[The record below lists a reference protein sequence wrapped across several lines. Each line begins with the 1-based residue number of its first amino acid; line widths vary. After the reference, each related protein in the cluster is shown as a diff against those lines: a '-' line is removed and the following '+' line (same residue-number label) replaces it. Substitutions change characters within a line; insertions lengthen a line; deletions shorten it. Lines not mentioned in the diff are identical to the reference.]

1 MKKHMLNQ
9 LAFPGDVVKKSNSL
23 ARAKLHI
30 DNALAAKIIATF
42 IACLKVDDTEFD
54 EFYSLRAKDFISD
67 SSGKSYDHIRKT
79 CENLLVSYAEIPNK
93 KGDRERFSLIP
104 FFREIN
110 YEDGLITI
118 QFNKNM
124 KELLLQLKSFFTEY
138 NLIEFLSL
146 PSIYSQKL
154 FEVLKSWSTLPEK
167 TIYIGDLQEI
177 LNVPN
182 SFRIDF
188 RNFRLRVLEKAHKDI
203 TGLTSL
209 RYEWEPV
216 KKGRAVVA
224 VRFIFS
230 RRRALPVAKAKEAEA
245 QAKGSTRNNR
255 AFKAAVACAE
265 KKGQCCTQQDNK
277 PGVCAVCVKLG
288 ICKEIALRLE

>member
-42 IACLKVDDTEFD
+42 IACLKADDTEFD

-167 TIYIGDLQEI
+167 TIYIDELQEI

>member
-288 ICKEIALRLE
+288 ICKEIALRLV

>member
-1 MKKHMLNQ
+1 MKNQ
-9 LAFPGDVVKKSNSL
+9 LALPGELVKKSNSL

-42 IACLKVDDTEFD
+42 IACLKSDDAEFD
-54 EFYSLRAKDFISD
+54 DFYSLKAKDFISD

-79 CENLLVSYAEIPNK
+79 CENLLFSYAEIPNQ
-93 KGDRERFSLIP
+93 KGEKERFSLIP
-104 FFREIN
+104 FFREIK
-110 YEDGLITI
+110 YYDGIITI
-118 QFNKNM
+118 QFNNNM

-154 FEVLKSWSTLPEK
+154 FEVLKSWSTLSEK
-167 TIYIGDLQEI
+167 TIDLNELHEM

-188 RNFRLRVLEKAHKDI
+188 RNFRTRVLEKAHKDI
-203 TGLTSL
+203 IAHTSL
-209 RYEWEPV
+209 QYEWEPI
-216 KKGRAVVA
+216 KRGRAVVA
-224 VRFIFS
+224 VRFVFAL
-230 RRRALPVAKAKEAEA
+230 RRALPVAKAKEAEA
-245 QAKGSTRNNR
+245 QAKGSARNNR

-265 KKGQCCTQQDNK
+265 RKGQCCTQQDNK
-277 PGVCAVCVKLG
+277 PSVCAVCVKLG
-288 ICKEIALRLE
+288 ICKAVTLRLVETQL

>member
-42 IACLKVDDTEFD
+42 IACLKADDTEFD

-277 PGVCAVCVKLG
+277 PGVCSVCVKLG
-288 ICKEIALRLE
+288 ICKEIALRLV

>member
-1 MKKHMLNQ
+1 MLNQ
-9 LAFPGDVVKKSNSL
+9 LALPGDVVKKSNSL

-42 IACLKVDDTEFD
+42 IACLKADDTEFD

-110 YEDGLITI
+110 YDDGLITI

-154 FEVLKSWSTLPEK
+154 FEVLKSWATLPEK
-167 TIYIGDLQEI
+167 TIDIDELQEI

-230 RRRALPVAKAKEAEA
+230 RRRALPVAKAKNSEA
-245 QAKGSTRNNR
+245 QAQGSARNNR
-255 AFKAAVACAE
+255 AFQAAVACAE
-265 KKGQCCTQQDNK
+265 RKGQCCTQQDNK

>member
-1 MKKHMLNQ
+1 MLNQ
-9 LAFPGDVVKKSNSL
+9 LALPGDVVKKSNSL

-42 IACLKVDDTEFD
+42 IACLKADDTEFD

-110 YEDGLITI
+110 YDDGLITI

-154 FEVLKSWSTLPEK
+154 FEVLKSWATLPEK
-167 TIYIGDLQEI
+167 TIDIDELQEI

-230 RRRALPVAKAKEAEA
+230 RRRALPVAKAKNSEA
-245 QAKGSTRNNR
+245 QAQGSARNNR
-255 AFKAAVACAE
+255 AFQAAVACAE
-265 KKGQCCTQQDNK
+265 RKGQCCTQQDNK

-288 ICKEIALRLE
+288 ICKEIALRLV

>member
-1 MKKHMLNQ
+1 MLNQ
-9 LAFPGDVVKKSNSL
+9 LALPGDIVKKSNSL

-42 IACLKVDDTEFD
+42 IACLKADDTEFD

-110 YEDGLITI
+110 YDDGLITI

-154 FEVLKSWSTLPEK
+154 FEVLKSWATLPEK
-167 TIYIGDLQEI
+167 TINIDELQEI

-255 AFKAAVACAE
+255 AFQAAVACAE

-277 PGVCAVCVKLG
+277 PGVCSVCVKLG

>member
-42 IACLKVDDTEFD
+42 IACLKADDTEFD

-230 RRRALPVAKAKEAEA
+230 RRRALPVAACGQGERSR
-245 QAKGSTRNNR
+245 STSQ
-255 AFKAAVACAE
+255 
-265 KKGQCCTQQDNK
+265 GQHPEQ
-277 PGVCAVCVKLG
+277 PRV
-288 ICKEIALRLE
+288 